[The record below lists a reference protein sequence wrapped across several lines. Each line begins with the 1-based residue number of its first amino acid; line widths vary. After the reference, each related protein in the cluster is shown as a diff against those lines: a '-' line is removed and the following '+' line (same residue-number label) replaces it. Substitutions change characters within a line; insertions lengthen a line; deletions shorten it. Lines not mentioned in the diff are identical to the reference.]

1 MIRAQVSEKRTMGIP
16 GDILDGIDRL
26 EPLPM
31 TVQKLILMLD
41 DEEVDL
47 AEVARIIEL
56 DGAIT
61 SNVLRLANSA
71 AFGGI
76 SYIRKTH
83 NAVVRLGTATLLD
96 ILLIGHLRSM
106 RVAAPHYNLSEDDLW
121 LHGAA
126 ASLAAKATTKE
137 ARRMRIPQVAT
148 VASLIH
154 DIGKLIMVRYLK
166 ADVPSLYDIC
176 HEQNITLVQAE
187 RQVLDCDHAEVGG
200 AMARKWSF
208 PEPIIQGIELHHRSP
223 AADGLPILDTVMI
236 ANEVAKLVAAGM
248 EVDGTHLHPDIAD
261 SCRRLSIDG
270 EGFRRIC
277 STTAAWLADLKLRY
291 GIEN

>member
-1 MIRAQVSEKRTMGIP
+1 MSIP
-16 GDILDGIDRL
+16 GNILDGIERL

-47 AEVARIIEL
+47 AEVAQIIEF

-71 AFGGI
+71 AFGGV
-76 SYIRKTH
+76 SYIRETR

-126 ASLAAKATTKE
+126 ASLAAKATVKE
-137 ARRMRIPQVAT
+137 ARRTRISQVAT

-176 HEQNITLVQAE
+176 QEQNITLVEAE

-200 AMARKWSF
+200 AMARKWCF
-208 PEPIIQGIELHHRSP
+208 PESIVQGIELHHQAPSG
-223 AADGLPILDTVMI
+223 DGLPILDTVRV
-236 ANEVAKLVAAGM
+236 ANEVAKLVASGM
-248 EVDGTHLHPDIAD
+248 EVDGAHLHPDIAD

-270 EGFRRIC
+270 EGFRRIRT
-277 STTAAWLADLKLRY
+277 TTAVWLADLKARY
-291 GIEN
+291 GVENGSPAPGRVR

>member
-1 MIRAQVSEKRTMGIP
+1 MSIP
-16 GDILDGIDRL
+16 DKILGAIGRL
-26 EPLPM
+26 DPLPM

-41 DEEVDL
+41 DEDVNLGEI
-47 AEVARIIEL
+47 AQIIEY

-61 SNVLRLANSA
+61 SNVLRVANSA
-71 AFGGI
+71 AFGGL
-76 SYIRKTH
+76 SYIRETR

-126 ASLAAKATTKE
+126 ASLAAKATAKE
-137 ARRMRIPQVAT
+137 SRRTRVPQMAT
-148 VASLIH
+148 IAALIH

-176 HEQNITLVQAE
+176 HEQNVTLVQAE

-208 PEPIIQGIELHHRSP
+208 PEPIVQGIELHHQFP
-223 AADGLPILDTVMI
+223 APEGIPILDAVII
-236 ANEVAKLVAAGM
+236 ANEAAKLSAAGL
-248 EVDGTHLHPDIAD
+248 EVDGTNLHPNIAD
-261 SCRRLSIDG
+261 SCQRLSIKGDG
-270 EGFRRIC
+270 FQRIC
-277 STTAAWLADLKLRY
+277 SNTAVWLADLKLRY
-291 GIEN
+291 GIRN

>member
-1 MIRAQVSEKRTMGIP
+1 MSIP
-16 GDILDGIDRL
+16 GDILDGIERL

-41 DEEVDL
+41 DEDVNL
-47 AEVARIIEL
+47 AEVAQIIEL

-71 AFGGI
+71 AFAGM
-76 SYIRKTH
+76 YDIRETRH
-83 NAVVRLGTATLLD
+83 AVTRLGTATLLD

-106 RVAAPHYNLSEDDLW
+106 RFAAPHYNLSEDDLW
-121 LHGAA
+121 LHSAA
-126 ASLAAKATTKE
+126 ASLAAKATTKQ
-137 ARRMRIPQVAT
+137 ARRTKIPQVAAI
-148 VASLIH
+148 ASLIH

-187 RQVLDCDHAEVGG
+187 RQVLECDHAEVGG
-200 AMARKWSF
+200 AMARKWLF
-208 PEPIIQGIELHHRSP
+208 PEPIIQGIELHHQSP

-248 EVDGTHLHPDIAD
+248 DVDGAHLHPDVAD
-261 SCRRLSIDG
+261 CCRRLSIDA
-270 EGFRRIC
+270 EGFQRIC

-291 GIEN
+291 GIES